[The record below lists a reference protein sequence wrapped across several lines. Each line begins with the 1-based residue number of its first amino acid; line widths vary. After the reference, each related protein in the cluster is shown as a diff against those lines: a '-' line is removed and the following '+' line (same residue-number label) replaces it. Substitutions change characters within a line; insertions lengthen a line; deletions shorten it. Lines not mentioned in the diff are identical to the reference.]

1 MFDVSA
7 MFTQVYDAMMDKF
20 ERLSVMNNHN
30 VYNQQIYDSLILAK
44 RVLTRSKQT
53 DDMTLETHIYV
64 CTLMN
69 GLIDGETDLMQEG
82 LESYNRPEHYLILCQ
97 VRAELQQKLAMV
109 DKQAALVS
117 PSWLC
122 LITGKPGIR

>member
-7 MFTQVYDAMMDKF
+7 MFTQDYDAMMEKF
-20 ERLSVMNNHN
+20 ERLSAMNDHN
-30 VYNQQIYDSLILAK
+30 VYNQQIYDMYLDCLILAE

-69 GLIDGETDLMQEG
+69 GLIDGETDLMKEG
-82 LESYNRPEHYLILCQ
+82 PASYNRPEHYLILCQ

-109 DKQAALVS
+109 DKQAA
-117 PSWLC
+117 
-122 LITGKPGIR
+122 

>member
-1 MFDVSA
+1 M
-7 MFTQVYDAMMDKF
+7 TCT
-20 ERLSVMNNHN
+20 
-30 VYNQQIYDSLILAK
+30 LILAE

-82 LESYNRPEHYLILCQ
+82 PESYNRLEHYLILCQ
-97 VRAELQQKLAMV
+97 VRAELQLKLVMV
-109 DKQAALVS
+109 EKQIA
-117 PSWLC
+117 
-122 LITGKPGIR
+122 

>member
-20 ERLSVMNNHN
+20 ERLSAMNDHN
-30 VYNQQIYDSLILAK
+30 VYNQQIYDMYLDCLILAE

-69 GLIDGETDLMQEG
+69 GLIDGETDLMKEVP
-82 LESYNRPEHYLILCQ
+82 RPIIDQ
-97 VRAELQQKLAMV
+97 
-109 DKQAALVS
+109 S
-117 PSWLC
+117 
-122 LITGKPGIR
+122 II

>member
-20 ERLSVMNNHN
+20 ERLSAMNDHN
-30 VYNQQIYDSLILAK
+30 VYNQQIY
-44 RVLTRSKQT
+44 
-53 DDMTLETHIYV
+53 DMTLETHIYV

-69 GLIDGETDLMQEG
+69 GLIDGETDLMKEG
-82 LESYNRPEHYLILCQ
+82 PASYNRPEHYLILCQ

-109 DKQAALVS
+109 DKQAA
-117 PSWLC
+117 
-122 LITGKPGIR
+122 

>member
-20 ERLSVMNNHN
+20 ERLSA
-30 VYNQQIYDSLILAK
+30 QQIYDMYLDCLILAE

-69 GLIDGETDLMQEG
+69 GLIDGETDLMKEG
-82 LESYNRPEHYLILCQ
+82 PASYNRPEHYLILCQ

-109 DKQAALVS
+109 DKQAA
-117 PSWLC
+117 
-122 LITGKPGIR
+122 

>member
-1 MFDVSA
+1 MLDVSV
-7 MFTQVYDAMMDKF
+7 MFTQVYDAMMYKF
-20 ERLSVMNNHN
+20 ERLSAMNDHN
-30 VYNQQIYDSLILAK
+30 VYNQQIYDMYLDCLILAE

-69 GLIDGETDLMQEG
+69 GLIDGETDLMKEG
-82 LESYNRPEHYLILCQ
+82 PSSYNRPEHYLILCQ

-109 DKQAALVS
+109 DKQVA
-117 PSWLC
+117 
-122 LITGKPGIR
+122 